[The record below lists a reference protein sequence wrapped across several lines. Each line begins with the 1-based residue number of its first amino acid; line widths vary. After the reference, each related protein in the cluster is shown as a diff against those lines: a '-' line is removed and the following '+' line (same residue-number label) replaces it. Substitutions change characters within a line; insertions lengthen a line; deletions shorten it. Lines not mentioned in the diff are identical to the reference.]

1 MFDKEL
7 MLEFIKRW
15 GLLGLIAFYFLF
27 QDYQNRELDRQDR
40 RDNVA
45 VMKTLVE
52 SVNKIDSRVTVIE
65 TRLDFRSM

>member
-7 MLEFIKRW
+7 LQEFIKRW
-15 GLLGLIAFYFLF
+15 GALGLIAFYFLW

-40 RDNVA
+40 KDNIT

-65 TRLDFRSM
+65 TRLDLTKM